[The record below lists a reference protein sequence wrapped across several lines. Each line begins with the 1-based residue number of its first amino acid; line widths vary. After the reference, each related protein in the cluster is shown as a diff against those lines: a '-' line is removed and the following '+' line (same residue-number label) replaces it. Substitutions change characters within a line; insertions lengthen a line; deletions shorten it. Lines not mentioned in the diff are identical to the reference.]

1 MSQTEKFFDR
11 LVSYPVPNDITFNEM
26 SRFLKAIG
34 CIMRKKKGTS
44 HRQFE
49 YPGYCET
56 ITLMDN
62 ERVKEYKIK
71 QVRELLKF
79 IEGD

>member
-1 MSQTEKFFDR
+1 
-11 LVSYPVPNDITFNEM
+11 
-26 SRFLKAIG
+26 
-34 CIMRKKKGTS
+34 MRKKKGTS

-49 YPGYCET
+49 YPGYCDT

-79 IEGD
+79 IEED